1 MTGAQVTA
9 RRAVNGML
17 CFIFSIVFLMLTSAH
32 VPWLMLGLFAGCG
45 ALTYMVI
52 NAPRPVFDLR
62 AHFGDK
68 ADFIA
73 SVLRGTDATNCDRL
87 RATYNARNA
96 EANDCATHS
105 NDTDTL
111 RQSLGATLATVDQQ
125 DSLSRDGRDLA
136 AGRRICGCNL
146 QLCDHRDDQ
155 ARSPVFAIQRAID
168 LQRTNGNVVNG

>member
-17 CFIFSIVFLMLTSAH
+17 CFIFSIVFLMLTSTH
-32 VPWLMLGLFAGCG
+32 VPWIMLGLFAGCG
-45 ALTYMVI
+45 ALTYLVI
-52 NAPRPVFDLR
+52 NAPLPAFDMQ

-68 ADFIA
+68 AEFIA

-111 RQSLGATLATVDQQ
+111 RQPLGATLATVDQQ
-125 DSLSRDGRDLA
+125 AALSRTGRNLA
-136 AGRRICGCNL
+136 AGRRIRWCHL
-146 QLCDHRDDQ
+146 HLRSHRNGK
-155 ARSPVFAIQRAID
+155 ARSPVFIVQRGID
-168 LQRTNGNVVNG
+168 LQ